1 MVLFVGSLTVCF
13 KKWNILKI
21 SHTESDIIHLLW
33 NGCLYKII
41 SRLSVLISP
50 TLKKKIG
57 IKKWRKES
65 ELFFFKP
72 SLFLKNPQNVF
83 VYLCLAVGSSLLLS
97 VSVVVLSGDSSLV
110 ALWGLLI
117 AMASLAAEHQL
128 WAHRFQWLKRLDSR
142 AQHSITV
149 MHGLSRSSACGI
161 FLDQG
166 LNSCL
171 RHWQAYSSPLSHQ
184 EAQKMIF

>member
-1 MVLFVGSLTVCF
+1 MCF

-21 SHTESDIIHLLW
+21 SHTENDIIHLLW

-50 TLKKKIG
+50 TLKKKNWHWKMKEG
-57 IKKWRKES
+57 KWT
-65 ELFFFKP
+65 FFFLSHHSFKKAP
-72 SLFLKNPQNVF
+72 KMCLF
-83 VYLCLAVGSSLLLS
+83 VYVWLLVLRCCMS

-128 WAHRFQWLKRLDSR
+128 WAHRFPWLKRLDSR
-142 AQHSITV
+142 AQHSIAV
-149 MHGLSRSSACGI
+149 MHGLSRSAACGI